1 MNVDSAQLTQINF
14 IKSIS
19 LDSTNEWLSQ
29 LSDESINE
37 FAQSE
42 LDVDSLSKLFQLPQI
57 ENPLGT
63 GNIWQYTATAYSSPL
78 VDTQDAIEYIGKI
91 IVAHLLL
98 AAILLD
104 KGSEVIASD
113 EQEGQFIRILNQ
125 LSVFDTKYEQ
135 LNAIALVFCKKI
147 RNNTEL
153 LKMNRQQIFAFDV
166 LFKHACNFVDSFVL
180 FENDMPQWWRINKL
194 VISSKGYLSSLF
206 ESNAQCI
213 SNDLHHMEDML
224 EIYPELP
231 DGSAESQANLS
242 VDMMKDVA
250 NYFVFNK
257 AFTALTSIKVCPDV
271 LKLFNDLSLFLKA
284 KPKSANKKANHK
296 LIDELRSQNL
306 VSFEVL
312 KHKKLIK

>member
-29 LSDESINE
+29 LSDERINE

-180 FENDMPQWWRINKL
+180 FENDMPKWWRINKL